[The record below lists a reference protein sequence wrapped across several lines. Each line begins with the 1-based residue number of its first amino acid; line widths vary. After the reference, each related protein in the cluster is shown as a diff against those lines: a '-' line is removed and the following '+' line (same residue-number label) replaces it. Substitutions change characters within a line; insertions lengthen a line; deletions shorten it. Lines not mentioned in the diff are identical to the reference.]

1 MKAILNAADKLT
13 KNALYVCL
21 ILFAVACVFSGCQ
34 VSSGNGN
41 AKAAPRTAVQENEPE
56 AAILTDEENSP
67 ETFEMGEFRLTAYCA
82 CEKCCGKWA
91 DGITATGTTPTAG
104 RTIAVDQDVIP
115 YGSEV
120 IINGHTYRA
129 EDCGGAIIGNRI
141 DVYFD
146 NHEEATEFGVQ
157 YADVTLL
164 LNGGETV

>member
-1 MKAILNAADKLT
+1 MKKILNAADKAT
-13 KNALYVCL
+13 KYSFYIVLIIFAL
-21 ILFAVACVFSGCQ
+21 ACVLAGCFK
-34 VSSGNGN
+34 VGASPV
-41 AKAAPRTAVQENEPE
+41 APEPVKE
-56 AAILTDEENSP
+56 ETETVLTCLTDEENHP
-67 ETFEMGEFRLTAYCA
+67 ETFDLGEFRLTAYCA

-91 DGITATGTTPTAG
+91 DGFTATGTKATAG

-120 IINGHTYRA
+120 IINGHTYTA

-146 NHEEATEFGVQ
+146 SHEEATEFGVQ

-164 LNGGETV
+164 LNGGEAV